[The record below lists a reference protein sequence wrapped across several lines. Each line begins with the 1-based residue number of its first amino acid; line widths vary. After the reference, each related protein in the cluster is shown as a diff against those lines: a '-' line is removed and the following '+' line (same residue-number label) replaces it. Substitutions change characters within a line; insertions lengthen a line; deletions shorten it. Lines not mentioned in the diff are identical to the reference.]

1 MGSTFGSG
9 SLLVT
14 GGAGYI
20 GSHFVALL
28 RDRGVPYVVVD
39 NLSRSSGDFV
49 PADHLVRT
57 DVGDAAAIA
66 DIVRRYSVTGVV
78 HFAAFAAVGESV
90 ADPGLYYENN
100 VVQTC
105 RMLST
110 LRDCGVRRVV
120 FSSTCATYGI
130 PPEGKH
136 LDETMDENPINP
148 YGRSK
153 LMVEHIMRDYA
164 AAYGMSFALLRYFN
178 AAGSSETYP
187 LYEMHDPETHAIP
200 LAIRAALG
208 GNPFTIFGEDFNTPD
223 GTCIRDYIHVDDL
236 AEAHMLA
243 LQYLE
248 ANAGVVTL
256 NLGTGRGTSVKEIL
270 ASVERVTARQVPH
283 SVGPRREGDPPV
295 LVANASLANKTLGW
309 QPRYLEI
316 DAIVRTAFTGA
327 IRAAKDSGAGTQP
340 VA

>member
-1 MGSTFGSG
+1 MENAYLGG

-20 GSHFVALL
+20 GSHFAALL
-28 RDRGVPYVVVD
+28 QDRGVPYVVVD
-39 NLSRSSGDFV
+39 NLSRSNGTFV
-49 PADHLVRT
+49 PTGKLVRA
-57 DVGDAAAIA
+57 DVGDVEAIR
-66 DIVRRYSVTGVV
+66 DTVRRHNVTGVV

-90 ADPGLYYENN
+90 VDPGLYYENN

-105 RMLST
+105 RLLT
-110 LRDCGVRRVV
+110 ALRDSGVRRVV

-136 LDETMDENPINP
+136 LDETMDERPINP

-153 LMVEHIMRDYA
+153 LMIEHVMRDFA

-178 AAGSSETYP
+178 AAGSSETHD
-187 LYEMHDPETHAIP
+187 LYELHDPETHAIP

-208 GNPFTIFGEDFNTPD
+208 GKPFTIFGDDFNTPD

-243 LQYLE
+243 LKHLE
-248 ANAGVVTL
+248 NNAGVLTL
-256 NLGTGRGTSVKEIL
+256 NLGTGRGTSVKEL
-270 ASVERVTARQVPH
+270 LSSVERVAARRVPH
-283 SVGPRREGDPPV
+283 GAGPRREGDPPV
-295 LVANASLANKTLGW
+295 LVADASLANRTLGW

-316 DAIVRTAFTGA
+316 DAIIRTALTGA
-327 IRAAKDSGAGTQP
+327 LRAAEATNAGAQP
-340 VA
+340 VP